1 MPMLDAIKSRL
12 PGSSSSSTSKSDSN
26 GEFYS
31 RALRNHIDSLTSSP
45 DTSPMSRPGGALSPP
60 LRMASPR
67 LKFNADQLRP
77 YLLAKTL
84 ANAVWDGNDKP
95 RMSQYSKDICEK
107 VKSRMLEIEPKGFKY
122 IVTTTFTEN
131 LGQAGRADMAC
142 HWEDTDAACQEIF
155 SNDGII
161 FVCIAY
167 AVRVI

>member
-1 MPMLDAIKSRL
+1 MPLLDAIKSRL
-12 PGSSSSSTSKSDSN
+12 PRSSSSSTSKTDSN
-26 GEFYS
+26 GEYYS
-31 RALRNHIDSLTSSP
+31 RTLRIHIDNLTSLP
-45 DTSPMSRPGGALSPP
+45 DSSLMSRPSGTLSPP
-60 LRMASPR
+60 LRIASPR
-67 LKFNADQLRP
+67 IKFNADQLRP
-77 YLLAKTL
+77 YVRTTL
-84 ANAVWDGNDKP
+84 ANAVWDGNDKA

-167 AVRVI
+167 AIRVI

>member
-1 MPMLDAIKSRL
+1 
-12 PGSSSSSTSKSDSN
+12 
-26 GEFYS
+26 
-31 RALRNHIDSLTSSP
+31 
-45 DTSPMSRPGGALSPP
+45 
-60 LRMASPR
+60 
-67 LKFNADQLRP
+67 
-77 YLLAKTL
+77 
-84 ANAVWDGNDKP
+84 VWDGNDKA

-107 VKSRMLEIEPKGFKY
+107 VKARMLEIEPKGFKY